1 MLLLGS
7 GGGGVLD
14 ERLHLVLRLH
24 GGAGELEPAPLFANL
39 AGAFLLAVRLLGLV
53 VLFTLRARHA
63 LLAQADLLLEH
74 RGLVLRRDA
83 QSLLFFD
90 RRL

>member
-1 MLLLGS
+1 
-7 GGGGVLD
+7 
-14 ERLHLVLRLH
+14 
-24 GGAGELEPAPLFANL
+24 
-39 AGAFLLAVRLLGLV
+39 VRLLGLV

-90 RRL
+90 RRV